1 MQKIPKESTMKT
13 AGFYQ
18 YKLLNKLI
26 RRKVDKKVE
35 ILNMLL
41 ISIYI
46 MHTHTKAALI
56 RLKKC

>member
-1 MQKIPKESTMKT
+1 MKT